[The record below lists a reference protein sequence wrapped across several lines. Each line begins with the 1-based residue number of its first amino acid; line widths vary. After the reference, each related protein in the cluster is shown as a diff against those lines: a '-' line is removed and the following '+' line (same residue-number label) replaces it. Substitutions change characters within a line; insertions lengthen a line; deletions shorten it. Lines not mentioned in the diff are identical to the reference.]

1 MTVRQ
6 IIELVN
12 NGTITNLDTEIV
24 ICTNDNYLEIDPEY
38 WDLGEYGLDNDHI
51 YERINTEQS
60 ILKLYEKTS

>member
-24 ICTNDNYLEIDPEY
+24 ICTNNSCFETDPEY

-51 YERINTEQS
+51 YKQINTEQS
-60 ILKLYEKTS
+60 ILKIYEKTS